1 MSPFRL
7 AFSATT
13 WRVKLI
19 IFGLVLALMSI
30 THGATYYIAY
40 NKGKA
45 ISQIEISQYKNQIT
59 TLQSRINKGQGT
71 INEKVV
77 VKYLDRDHYIDRV
90 VYQNHD
96 VIRDVVVSRPSTVTE
111 GWVYSHDQAVTGSL
125 IDPVLA
131 SNSTPSGIKD
141 TDVLQTVATNY
152 GSSLHNQNQVTSWQ
166 TWYVNTKAMYD
177 KFSADRK
184 ATEIKK

>member
-1 MSPFRL
+1 MNPFRL
-7 AFSATT
+7 AFNATT

-19 IFGLVLALMSI
+19 IIGLVLALMTI

-40 NKGKA
+40 DKGKS
-45 ISQIEISQYKNQIT
+45 ISQTVISNYKNEIT

-71 INEKVV
+71 INEQIV
-77 VKYLDRDHYIDRV
+77 VKYVDRNHYIDKI

-111 GWVYSHDQAVTGSL
+111 GWVYSHDQSVTGSL
-125 IDPVLA
+125 IDPALA
-131 SNSTPSGIKD
+131 SNSKSSGIKD
-141 TDVLQTVATNY
+141 TDILQTVAVNY
-152 GSSLHNQNQVTSWQ
+152 GTSLQNQNQIKSWQ
-166 TWYVNTKAMYD
+166 EWYINTKAMYD

-184 ATEIKK
+184 ATELKK